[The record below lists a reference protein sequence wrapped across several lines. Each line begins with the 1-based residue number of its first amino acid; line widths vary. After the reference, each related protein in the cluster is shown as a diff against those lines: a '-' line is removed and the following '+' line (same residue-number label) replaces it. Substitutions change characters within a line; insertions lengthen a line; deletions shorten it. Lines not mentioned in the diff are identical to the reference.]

1 MPKSIG
7 LVPAK
12 DMPFVRKEARK
23 LAAKLLQG
31 RLDANLTQEA
41 LAAALGLSRDIIA
54 RYERAN
60 RIPSVPT
67 LFRMERVLNI
77 KLIQT

>member
-1 MPKSIG
+1 
-7 LVPAK
+7 
-12 DMPFVRKEARK
+12 MPFVKKEVRK
-23 LAAKLLQG
+23 LARKMLQG
-31 RLDANLTQEA
+31 RIDAGLTQEA
-41 LAAALGLSRDIIA
+41 LAEAMGLSRDIIA

-77 KLIQT
+77 KLILT